1 MKKNKKKLL
10 FGSSNYLILLSGIFF
25 ILLGFIL
32 MYGGGSENPNIFS
45 NEIYSIRRI
54 RVAPALI
61 ILGFGFQVFAI
72 LKSPNKKNE

>member
-10 FGSSNYLILLSGIFF
+10 FGSSNYLILLVGIFF

-32 MYGGGSENPNIFS
+32 MYGGGSENPNVFS
-45 NEIYSIRRI
+45 NEIYSFRRI

-61 ILGFGFQVFAI
+61 ILGFGFQIFAI

>member
-54 RVAPALI
+54 RVAPTLI
-61 ILGFGFQVFAI
+61 ILGFVFQVFAI

>member
-10 FGSSNYLILLSGIFF
+10 FRSSNYLILLTGVFLIF
-25 ILLGFIL
+25 LGFIL
-32 MYGGGSENPNIFS
+32 MYGGGSENPNVFS
-45 NEIYSIRRI
+45 NEIYSFRRI

-61 ILGFGFQVFAI
+61 ILGFGFQIFAI

>member
-10 FGSSNYLILLSGIFF
+10 FESSNYLILLTGIFF

-32 MYGGGSENPNIFS
+32 MYGGGSENPSIFS

>member
-10 FGSSNYLILLSGIFF
+10 FGSSNYLILLVGIFF

-32 MYGGGSENPNIFS
+32 MYGGGSENPNVFS
-45 NEIYSIRRI
+45 NEIYSFRRI

-61 ILGFGFQVFAI
+61 ILGFGLQIFAI